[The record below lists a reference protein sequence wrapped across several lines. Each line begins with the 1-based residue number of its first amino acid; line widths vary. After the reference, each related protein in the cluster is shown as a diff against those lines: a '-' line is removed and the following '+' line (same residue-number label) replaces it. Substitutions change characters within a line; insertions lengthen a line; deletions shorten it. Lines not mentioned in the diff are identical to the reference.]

1 MWNPLL
7 PANRTAGRNSSARR
21 SKAST
26 QRPMVSAPAASLL
39 LLLSVLQNLYGVM
52 ARTNTLV
59 DGEIVPNLDGV
70 GGTKEVEAA
79 PPIHR
84 PKPIGNDTRCG

>member
-1 MWNPLL
+1 ME
-7 PANRTAGRNSSARR
+7 PAAAGKPDVGPELIGTEVEGLDAAAHGVRARR
-21 SKAST
+21 L
-26 QRPMVSAPAASLL
+26 LL

-59 DGEIVPNLDGV
+59 DGEMVPNLDGV

-79 PPIHR
+79 SPIHR